1 MIVEDMK
8 ACQEQKMDNKT
19 MELIAIG
26 ASVTAH
32 CQPCLTYHI
41 GKAREMGV
49 DEQEIREAVAV
60 GHKVEKGSMSAMR
73 DFTQRSLNSPTQDHQ
88 DDSGH
93 CTGKSLP
100 DGKSCCS

>member
-1 MIVEDMK
+1 
-8 ACQEQKMDNKT
+8 MDNKT

-26 ASVTAH
+26 ASITAH

-41 GKAREMGV
+41 GKARELGI
-49 DEQEIREAVAV
+49 DEQDIREAVAV

-73 DFTQRSLNSPTQDHQ
+73 DFTGAFLDSPRQDSQ
-88 DDSGH
+88 DDSA
-93 CTGKSLP
+93 CAGKSLP